1 MFDIDNFKSVNDT
14 YGHLQGDLVLRR
26 VAELVRESCRESDVP
41 VRYGGEEL
49 ALILPHTDLDGAH
62 DIAERVRTAIE
73 GLAVPRLDHHGWLKV
88 TVSAGVAAS
97 AEDRKQALIAPAD
110 GALYVAKR
118 LGKKRTVRAD
128 GTAPARELAR
138 SPGARSGE

>member
-1 MFDIDNFKSVNDT
+1 M
-14 YGHLQGDLVLRR
+14 LRR
-26 VAELVRESCRESDVP
+26 VAEVVRESCRESDVP

-62 DIAERVRTAIE
+62 DIAERVRAAIE
-73 GLAVPRLDHHGWLKV
+73 GLAVPRLDHQGWLKV

-97 AEDRKQALIAPAD
+97 AEGRKQILVAAAD

-118 LGKKRTVRAD
+118 SGKNRTVLAD
-128 GTAPARELAR
+128 ETAPARELAQTP
-138 SPGARSGE
+138 SARSGE